1 MTINDTNTKGTTM
14 QLALINQID
23 DGWQILADDGSGEEA
38 AVVAT
43 CDSQAAA
50 IEKAQQLG
58 YVPHICGIYD

>member
-1 MTINDTNTKGTTM
+1 M

-23 DGWQILADDGSGEEA
+23 DGWQILANDGSGGET

-43 CDSQAAA
+43 CDSLAAA

-58 YVPHICGIYD
+58 FAPHICGIYD